1 MIFFS
6 SLAARNSYIRAISD
20 RTKGN
25 QLLFRVQHLINRREP
40 VAIVLHSPSKENEVD
55 KYFDF
60 ILYPVSVNEYVG
72 HDGKTR
78 EDLSSIEPFDWK
90 NPDIKP
96 LLVGGLL
103 AHEHGWGVHT

>member
-1 MIFFS
+1 MIHFS
-6 SLAARNSYIRAISD
+6 SLQARNSYLRAICGSN
-20 RTKGN
+20 GN
-25 QLLFRVQHLINRREP
+25 QLLFRVQHLLNRREP
-40 VAIVLHSPSKENEVD
+40 VALVLHSSGRETELD

-60 ILYPVSVNEYVG
+60 SLYPMTVNEYVG

-78 EDLSSIEPFDWK
+78 EDLSSIEPFDFRK
-90 NPDIKP
+90 PDIKP